1 MSLDKT
7 QAERFLE
14 LKERDEKNSKEIIIL
29 ETKIKEAN
37 KNKEE
42 LLKEAKDE
50 YNVNSLDE
58 LREYRKEK
66 HAENEKIIADY
77 SAYVEEQENII
88 NAANEK
94 MNDINN

>member
-1 MSLDKT
+1 MSLEKT